1 MTGIPEPAR
10 PTPHKRRS
18 AFAAAGPSQVATPS
32 AVAPVAQPAPPV
44 ADARGRKRKAATTD
58 ILLSLPVEMKDRMVA
73 TLEHTRPR
81 TGITSQQQFIRTAIE
96 QLCGRLEAEF
106 NESQPFPQP
115 AQEINI

>member
-10 PTPHKRRS
+10 PAPHKRRS
-18 AFAAAGPSQVATPS
+18 AFAGAAQPQETAP
-32 AVAPVAQPAPPV
+32 APVSPPTPV
-44 ADARGRKRKAATTD
+44 ADVVDARGRKRKAATTD

-96 QLCGRLEAEF
+96 QLCSRLETEL
-106 NESQPFPQP
+106 NESKPFPRP
-115 AQEINI
+115 AQGINI